1 VAFYASLGLVRQD
14 GSRLVVSDEGM
25 PLLDALLGEL
35 VPGALVAA

>member
-1 VAFYASLGLVRQD
+1 L
-14 GSRLVVSDEGM
+14 VSDAGM